1 MLTIVESLEEL
12 RRGTEPIIY
21 FSRYR
26 ADQVDNGGARRS
38 AQLRQLL
45 AGYDLA
51 VVSSL
56 TKQPAAAEGN
66 SGRSGNALLA
76 RAVQLIVR
84 CRTRKFREE
93 FGHWLFFSE
102 RLAKRWVKAL
112 QLRQKPHLVLVD
124 DPIFFPALIRYCT
137 AQKIP
142 VIAHCHNIETLSRG
156 QVMPRYQQELLAY
169 ELRMLM
175 QCRAAVTISS
185 EEAFLLR
192 NLGITV
198 EFLPYYPPSIV
209 EGQLLAIRQ
218 RRITTDKRDF
228 ILLGSAGNA
237 PTREGMARLLAA
249 WRTMGGLPG
258 ERLYVVGY
266 GTDMLRDASGMTGV
280 EFRGAI
286 TDQELAELL
295 GTVRGGI
302 VYQEDGAGAL
312 TRICEYLLAGVPVLA
327 NSHALRSYNNLAGV
341 VEFTQ
346 LDLLQPALTSFVSG
360 VTAAPLPPQAASA
373 SLWRLIDAAMK
384 GN

>member
-45 AGYDLA
+45 AWYDVA
-51 VVSSL
+51 VVTSL
-56 TKQPAAAEGN
+56 TKQPATAEGN
-66 SGRSGNALLA
+66 SARCGNSLFD

-93 FGHWLFFSE
+93 FGRGLFFSE
-102 RLAKRWVKAL
+102 RLAKRWVKAMH
-112 QLRQKPHLVLVD
+112 LRQKPRLLLVD
-124 DPIFFPALIRYCT
+124 DPIFFPSLIRYCT
-137 AQKIP
+137 DQKIP

-156 QVMPRYQQELLAY
+156 QVMPHCQQELLSY
-169 ELRMLM
+169 ELGLLA

-185 EEAFLLR
+185 EEAFLLC
-192 NLGITV
+192 NLGMTA
-198 EFLPYYPPSIV
+198 EFLPYYPPSPI
-209 EGQLLAIRQ
+209 EEQLLAIRQ

-266 GTDMLRDASGMTGV
+266 GTEMLRDASGVTGV

-295 GTVRGGI
+295 GRVRGGI
-302 VYQEDGAGAL
+302 VYQKDGAGAL
-312 TRICEYLLAGVPVLA
+312 TRIGEYLLAGVPVVA
-327 NSHALRSYNNLAGV
+327 NSHAARSWHNLPGVIEFVRLDELR
-341 VEFTQ
+341 
-346 LDLLQPALTSFVSG
+346 PILTSIMAISPEVSRPSSPATD
-360 VTAAPLPPQAASA
+360 VLH
-373 SLWRLIDAAMK
+373 RLFDAVLQ
-384 GN
+384 G